1 MIISLIKE
9 QKGIEVIKEFE
20 EKYGSLEN
28 LEDKWKRSK
37 NALYYNDI
45 ETWKYYLKHPERP
58 YKQTHSIV
66 TNRLSLND
74 LDMNLLETINEK
86 KPQSIREL
94 ARLINKDV
102 ATVQPK
108 VKTLNEKGFIGFK
121 EGNKNS
127 KIPYLNFDKIEIGL
141 RPTTNI

>member
-9 QKGIEVIKEFE
+9 QKGKEVIKEFE
-20 EKYGSLEN
+20 EKYGSLNN
-28 LEDKWKRSK
+28 LKEKWERSK
-37 NALYYNDI
+37 NVLYYNDI
-45 ETWKYYLKHPERP
+45 ETWKYYLKHPEKP

-66 TNRLSLND
+66 TNRINLNE
-74 LDMNLLETINEK
+74 LDIDLLEVINEK

-108 VKTLNEKGFIGFK
+108 INSLNERGFIGFK
-121 EGNKNS
+121 EGRRNS

-141 RPTTNI
+141 RSAI

>member
-1 MIISLIKE
+1 MK
-9 QKGIEVIKEFE
+9 
-20 EKYGSLEN
+20 
-28 LEDKWKRSK
+28 
-37 NALYYNDI
+37 
-45 ETWKYYLKHPERP
+45 
-58 YKQTHSIV
+58 
-66 TNRLSLND
+66 
-74 LDMNLLETINEK
+74 K

>member
-9 QKGIEVIKEFE
+9 QTGKEILKE
-20 EKYGSLEN
+20 LENKYGSIEN
-28 LEDKWKRSK
+28 LKDKWNRT
-37 NALYYNDI
+37 NNVLFYNDL
-45 ETWKYYLKHPERP
+45 ETWKYYLKHPDRP

-66 TNRLSLND
+66 TNRLNLTD
-74 LDMNLLETINEK
+74 LDMNLLEIINEK

-108 VKTLNEKGFIGFK
+108 INNLSEKGFVEFK
-121 EGNKNS
+121 EGSKNS
-127 KIPYLNFDKIEIGL
+127 KIPYLTFNKIEIGL
-141 RPTTNI
+141 RSVA